1 MLDLH
6 LQYDPNISL
15 THHMVTGFP
24 DHTVTGNMLTSGL
37 MPDNLVEITTRS
49 VNFRDAVI
57 NHVIRHAASEPERQ
71 KALEL
76 LSAAVA
82 STPTDAEETLRIYS
96 EYTAAFAYA
105 WGETVL
111 ATRAVLRNQPNNA
124 GNFLSTIAS
133 ALNKKM
139 DTAMFNSLIMNS
151 TSNAPAQWEQVEKPL
166 LFPNA

>member
-15 THHMVTGFP
+15 RNHIGTGLP
-24 DHTVTGNMLTSGL
+24 DHDMASNMLKSGL
-37 MPDNLVEITTRS
+37 LPDNLVEITTRS

-57 NHVIRHAASEPERQ
+57 NHTIRTAASTQEKQ
-71 KALEL
+71 TVLEL
-76 LSAAVA
+76 LAAAVA
-82 STPTDAEETLRIYS
+82 STPSDAEETLRIYS

-111 ATRAVLRNQPNNA
+111 ATRAVLRNKPNNA
-124 GNFLSTIAS
+124 GSFLSTIAS

-139 DTAMFNSLIMNS
+139 DTAMFHSLVMNS
-151 TSNAPAQWEQVEKPL
+151 TANAPDQWTQVEKPL

>member
-6 LQYDPNISL
+6 LQYDPNMSL
-15 THHMVTGFP
+15 ANHMASGFP
-24 DHTVTGNMLTSGL
+24 DHYIAGNMLTSGL
-37 MPDNLVEITTRS
+37 LPDNLVEITKRS

-57 NHVIRHAASEPERQ
+57 NHVMKTAASEQER
-71 KALEL
+71 KAALEL

-82 STPTDAEETLRIYS
+82 STPKDEVETLRIYS

-111 ATRAVLRNQPNNA
+111 ATRAVLRNQPSDA